1 MLRGHAPKMNL
12 YSTAQHFVD
21 QLCVEDLAALRRQ
34 WKQLDGC
41 TIRVATTCSGCL
53 KLLHHMEETGGRTR
67 RSREE
72 PTHMY
77 IGASPY
83 TAAST
88 YTQRSPEEPGEAGKS
103 QGEAGGA
110 KENQEPIRRSEDPNA
125 CRSGPLTDPQ
135 KRFPSPQ
142 AQDDSRVWLLK
153 RTPTCVPAYIHMYTH
168 M

>member
-1 MLRGHAPKMNL
+1 MEAVGRMHD
-12 YSTAQHFVD
+12 SRSD
-21 QLCVEDLAALRRQ
+21 DLL
-34 WKQLDGC
+34 W
-41 TIRVATTCSGCL
+41 
-53 KLLHHMEETGGRTR
+53 LLEIDSSHGGRTR

-88 YTQRSPEEPGEAGKS
+88 YTQRSPEELGEAGKS

-168 M
+168 MYIDMYTHTYIHTDIRTYRHTYIHT